1 MLLFLFILK
10 TYKLNQNTYILNVNL
25 EEINTIVK
33 YNLGATIWRKS
44 LNF

>member
-25 EEINTIVK
+25 EEIKTIVK
-33 YNLGATIWRKS
+33 YNLGATI
-44 LNF
+44 

>member
-33 YNLGATIWRKS
+33 YNLGATI
-44 LNF
+44 